1 MTDYLKILVKNIN
14 TAILEK
20 NPLLEFFYDG
30 VNLETGELKT
40 TNKNGQK
47 ITPCKKA
54 HYKNL
59 EFIIYSTNTVYISG
73 SLHKFYNDGLHN
85 YNTFDF
91 NAFLSVLSDLKLNFD
106 IEPENC
112 IIKNLEIGLNIIPP
126 IKTSLLLNYC
136 FLHKTNLI
144 VNSINN
150 SEGNYKQC
158 EHTQYIVKMYDKALQ
173 FKKKFPQINSEI
185 FRFELKF
192 TKMERI
198 NKLGIFT
205 LDDIVKSGFKIFEN
219 ELITEWNNV
228 LFFDNTIQNKSKR
241 LPNYKNPIYWSDLVK
256 AKSKSNYYKQR
267 NFLKA
272 FTLQNSN
279 QIQLQITEL
288 MKLKIN
294 EISEVHKLTL

>member
-1 MTDYLKILVKNIN
+1 MIDYVKISVKKID
-14 TAILEK
+14 TTILEN
-20 NPLLEFFYDG
+20 NPLLKFFSDG
-30 VNLETGELKT
+30 INLETGEIKT
-40 TNKNGQK
+40 TNKYGQK
-47 ITPCKKA
+47 ITLCKKA

-59 EFIIYSTNTVYISG
+59 DFIIYSTNTVHISG

-85 YNTFDF
+85 YNIFDF
-91 NAFLSVLSDLKLNFD
+91 NAFLAVLSDLKLNFG

-112 IIKNLEIGLNIIPP
+112 IIKNLEIGLNVIPP

-158 EHTQYIVKMYDKALQ
+158 ELTQYTVKMYDKALQ
-173 FKKKFPQINSEI
+173 YKKRFPQINSEI

-192 TKMERI
+192 NKMERI
-198 NKLGIFT
+198 KKLGVFT
-205 LDDIVKSGFKIFEN
+205 LDDIIKSGFKIFEN
-219 ELITEWNNV
+219 DLITEWNNI
-228 LFFDNTIQNKSKR
+228 LFFDNTIQTKSKR
-241 LPNYKNPIYWSDLVK
+241 LLNYKNPIYWTNLLR

-267 NFLKA
+267 EILKD
-272 FTLQNSN
+272 FTIQNSN

-288 MKLKIN
+288 MKLKID
-294 EISEVHKLTL
+294 EIDKGA